1 MSDRIVAVLLMI
13 VTIAFG
19 IQAWSYVPIG
29 FTDILGA
36 RAFPMAIALFM
47 VPLLLILFFGR
58 HVAGVWPSR
67 HAWKVVI
74 IALTTLVVYGV
85 IVDTVGFFIA
95 TTMVFIIYGLL
106 FNARWWK
113 TAIAGVLASFAL
125 YALFV
130 WALDMYLPVGE
141 IFKEVF

>member
-1 MSDRIVAVLLMI
+1 M
-13 VTIAFG
+13 
-19 IQAWSYVPIG
+19 
-29 FTDILGA
+29 
-36 RAFPMAIALFM
+36 
-47 VPLLLILFFGR
+47 
-58 HVAGVWPSR
+58 
-67 HAWKVVI
+67 
-74 IALTTLVVYGV
+74 

-95 TTMVFIIYGLL
+95 TTMVFIVYGLL
-106 FNARWWK
+106 FDARWWK